1 MVQRWNEGAAPDGWR
16 EPGAQT
22 QAFNWKRGEIPESE
36 VRYTTSRGGGPGGQ
50 GVNTTDSRVEL
61 RWHIEGSSSLSNEQ
75 KDTLR
80 AHTREKAKK
89 RLVEESDEIKFVCVS
104 ERSQFQNK
112 RDCLNRLNAFLRKAL
127 TPEEERIATK
137 KSRGVKSKEQ
147 RASEADKRRKSGRG
161 RVQNWD

>member
-1 MVQRWNEGAAPDGWR
+1 MPPEHRIGPPPETMKESQPKKETFD
-16 EPGAQT
+16 
-22 QAFNWKRGEIPESE
+22 WKRGEIPESE

-104 ERSQFQNK
+104 ERSQHQNK
-112 RDCLNRLNAFLRKAL
+112 RNCLNRLNAFLRKAL
-127 TPEEERIATK
+127 TPKEERLATK
-137 KSRGVKSKEQ
+137 KSRGIKSKEQ